1 MAQLIIFA
9 PNHNQEKMTEERK
22 QVVLAQANALTQSR
36 YDFNVIEKR
45 CLYQIIREVRRLFI
59 DTHTGQRDL
68 FDNMRITLTPQMLEG
83 LGDKKK
89 QVYDSLVRL
98 RKRDVEIDT
107 EDEWM
112 NTGYVTMVKHDKKQD
127 LYLVEVSSEIMPY
140 LVALAENFTTYD
152 LTVAISL
159 KSAYSQ
165 RFYEYCSQYKNR
177 SNKTFFF
184 TVEQLRQ
191 MMMLEDKYPNIAHFK
206 AKVLDVA
213 QKELKE
219 LYDKGQCDLWFEYA
233 IKDTDKRKILSYFF
247 FVHTKDEDQSLN
259 YQSIS
264 LCIQR
269 ITSIL
274 SSFFPRDKKFIKRVI
289 QEVQLRPDI
298 ALELVEKLDKKVLD
312 YDKTDI
318 PPIIRFVLNSD
329 YGIK

>member
-1 MAQLIIFA
+1 MG
-9 PNHNQEKMTEERK
+9 EERN
-22 QVVLAQANALTQSR
+22 QIMLAQANALTQSR

-45 CLYQIIREVRRLFI
+45 CLYQIIREVRHLFI

-68 FDNMRITLTPQMLEG
+68 FDNMRVTLTPKMLES

-89 QVYDSLVRL
+89 QVYESLVRL

-107 EDEWM
+107 EDVWM

-127 LYLVEVSSEIMPY
+127 LYIVEVSSEIMPY

-159 KSAYSQ
+159 KSSYSQ
-165 RFYEYCSQYKNR
+165 RFYEFCSQYKNR
-177 SNKTFFF
+177 PNKTFFF

-206 AKVLDVA
+206 QKVLDVA
-213 QKELKE
+213 QNEIKDM
-219 LYDKGQCDLWFEYA
+219 YDKGQCDLWFEYA
-233 IKDTDKRKILSYFF
+233 VKDTDRRRILSYFF
-247 FVHTKDEDQSLN
+247 FVHTKEEEDHKLD
-259 YQSIS
+259 YQQVTAC
-264 LCIQR
+264 LQR
-269 ITSIL
+269 ISSIL
-274 SSFFPRDKKFIKRVI
+274 GTFFPRDKKFVKKVI

-298 ALELVEKLDKKVLD
+298 VFELLSKLDKKVLD
-312 YDKTDI
+312 YDKKEI
-318 PPIIRFVLNSD
+318 PPIIRFVLRED